1 MSGAVR
7 ALAAGP
13 RRSIRTRLIAAFFGL
28 ALGPL
33 LLLALFLLPYSVY
46 TRLDASLLRQDEA
59 ARRVT
64 QDVAALFGEA
74 ESALRA
80 ALGEVQAYR
89 LRGLPLLLRLDALI
103 AEEHR
108 FAAVSLVDGLG
119 VETARAE
126 YDVVV
131 APADRRDLYGLEPVA
146 RALRTGVTA
155 YGPAEFDA
163 ETGEPT
169 MLVVLPAPSPD
180 RRGIEGALVGRL
192 RLKPIWHVV
201 GHAWAAQ
208 GLDAYIVDSA
218 GRVIAHRNPSV
229 VLGGRRVVLPLPD
242 GLTRGLDG
250 GLVARASAV
259 RTLGGEPLTTVV
271 EVPAAEALEPTLR
284 LLGVLLVLLLGG
296 VAVAAL
302 LMRRA
307 RRGITRPLRALV
319 ETVQAVTAG
328 DLTRTAEA
336 RRNDEIG
343 DLARAF
349 NEMTARLRALIDE
362 QRSLNEDLEV
372 RVARRTAELAAS
384 ESRLRAIMDTVLEG
398 IVVTDERGVICAFN
412 PAAERIFGMTAAQ
425 AIGSELAILM
435 GPEDAAAHRNALE
448 RYAHDGHSQVIGR
461 SREVVGRRPDG
472 TAFPLEIAVAEL
484 ETDVGRL
491 FIGALRDI
499 SARKAIE
506 RQLIAARDDA
516 EQANRAKT
524 EFLSSMSHELRTP
537 LNAILGFA
545 QLLEMDAGRAGSPK
559 QAEYVQFILRAGR
572 HLLALIE
579 DVLDL
584 AKIEAGRIELAVEP
598 VALADVIEEAMG
610 IVGPTADSAAV
621 DLVDEA
627 GAGAPVVRGD
637 RRRICQALVNLLSNA
652 VKYNRPGG
660 RATVAVDVSDPARPR
675 LLVSDTGRG
684 IPEDRLGELFEP
696 FNRLN
701 AERSAIEGTG
711 IGLAITKR
719 MIEAMGGEVGVSSTE
734 GVGSTFWIV
743 LPGVP

>member
-1 MSGAVR
+1 MNGAVPV
-7 ALAAGP
+7 LPAGP
-13 RRSIRTRLIAAFFGL
+13 RRSIRARLIAAFFGL

-33 LLLALFLLPYSVY
+33 LALALFLLPYSVY

-74 ESALRA
+74 ENALRA

-103 AEEHR
+103 ADGHR
-108 FAAVSLVDGLG
+108 FAAVSLVDALG

-126 YDVVV
+126 YDAVV
-131 APADRRDLYGLEPVA
+131 APGDRRDLHGLEPVA
-146 RALRTGVTA
+146 RALNTGATA

-201 GHAWAAQ
+201 GQAWAVQ
-208 GLDAYIVDSA
+208 GLDAYVVDSV

-229 VLGGRRVVLPLPD
+229 VLGGRRVALPLPG

-250 GLVARASAV
+250 GLVARAAAE
-259 RTLGGEPLTTVV
+259 RTVGGEPLTTVV
-271 EVPAAEALEPTLR
+271 EVPAADALEPTLR
-284 LLGVLLVLLLGG
+284 LLGVILALLLGG

-302 LMRRA
+302 LVRRA

-319 ETVQAVTAG
+319 ETVQAISAG

-349 NEMTARLRALIDE
+349 NEMTARLRALIDA
-362 QRSLNEDLEV
+362 QRRLNEELEA
-372 RVARRTAELAAS
+372 RVAHRTAELAAS
-384 ESRLRAIMDTVLEG
+384 ESRLRA
-398 IVVTDERGVICAFN
+398 
-412 PAAERIFGMTAAQ
+412 
-425 AIGSELAILM
+425 
-435 GPEDAAAHRNALE
+435 
-448 RYAHDGHSQVIGR
+448 
-461 SREVVGRRPDG
+461 
-472 TAFPLEIAVAEL
+472 
-484 ETDVGRL
+484 
-491 FIGALRDI
+491 
-499 SARKAIE
+499 
-506 RQLIAARDDA
+506 ARDDA
-516 EQANRAKT
+516 ELANRAKS

-545 QLLEMDAGRAGSPK
+545 QLLEMDAGRAASPK
-559 QAEYVQFILRAGR
+559 QGEYVQFILRAGR
-572 HLLALIE
+572 HLLSLIE

-598 VALADVIEEAMG
+598 VALAEVIEEAMG
-610 IVGPTADSAAV
+610 IVGPTADSAGVA
-621 DLVDEA
+621 LVDEA
-627 GAGAPVVRGD
+627 GADAPAVMGD
-637 RRRICQALVNLLSNA
+637 RRRVCQALVNLLSNA

-660 RATVAVDVSDPARPR
+660 RATVAVDASDPARPR
-675 LLVSDTGRG
+675 VLVGDTGRG
-684 IPEDRLGELFEP
+684 IPDDRLGELFEP

-711 IGLAITKR
+711 IGLAITRR
-719 MIEAMGGEVGVSSTE
+719 MIEAMGGEVGVSSQE

-743 LPGVP
+743 LPGVR